1 METRGGV
8 SGSRVL
14 ASRGEMTLILGFI
27 LIELYLG
34 GEGKTWM
41 IADDDIL
48 FEESRIEAERD
59 SRPEGLAAAGL
70 SHQVGQLPVLRP
82 PVTCN
87 AGCTLRDAIAT
98 MQAEQIG
105 YVVVVQDGTL
115 VGMLTERDILNKVAA
130 HDVDIDTQ
138 LVDEFMV
145 ANPEVLRPHFD
156 IAYAINQMSAGG
168 YRHIAIVDDNDRPV
182 NVVSARNIV
191 EYLAELFPKD
201 VLNLPPDPDQAPST
215 SEGG

>member
-1 METRGGV
+1 
-8 SGSRVL
+8 
-14 ASRGEMTLILGFI
+14 
-27 LIELYLG
+27 
-34 GEGKTWM
+34 M

-48 FEESRIEAERD
+48 FEEGMIEAERD

-87 AGCTLRDAIAT
+87 AGSTLRDAIAI

-105 YVVVVQDGTL
+105 YVVIVSDEKL
-115 VGMLTERDILNKVAA
+115 VGMFTERDVLNKVVAQN
-130 HDVDIDTQ
+130 VDIDTQ
-138 LVDEFMV
+138 FVDEFMV

-168 YRHIAIVDDNDRPV
+168 YRHIVIVDDEDHPV

-201 VLNLPPDPDQAPST
+201 VLNLPPDPDQAPAT